1 MDFRDRNRLLV
12 IALFLVCGVAPRT
25 DSLCASEPTPQK
37 LLIAFASYKERP
49 QSPQLYFYEH
59 DGIGTGQL
67 LPGVPAVAKRS
78 DHHPCFSGDGRL
90 CAFASEA
97 EGQPCTIQVFD
108 RVDNKLLELP
118 ALNDTPNMQAGP
130 TMSLDGRWLI
140 AEAWSRPQFTGRW
153 DLLQYDLARKDV
165 SNLPRVNFAKGDER
179 HPAIS
184 GDGRFLAYVSNQ
196 SGNGPTDIA
205 LVTWPAAETIELPG
219 LNSDANDTEPWLDAT
234 GRRLAFASD
243 RRGGEGN
250 RDIFLYDREAKAF
263 VPLPDVNT
271 PGQEQSPALSPD
283 GRFLVF
289 VSERLDGAGERDVL
303 LYDLTQ
309 RKLLPLPGLNS
320 PRDDFDPC
328 VMVLS
333 ER

>member
-1 MDFRDRNRLLV
+1 MLPSPKLRALLIVPVLACGFASPDAEARAAEPIKLLV
-12 IALFLVCGVAPRT
+12 
-25 DSLCASEPTPQK
+25 
-37 LLIAFASYKERP
+37 AFSSYKERP

-59 DGIGTGQL
+59 DGIGSGKL
-67 LPGVPAVAKRS
+67 LGGIPPVAKRS

-108 RVDNKLLELP
+108 RVDNKLLDLP
-118 ALNDTPNMQAGP
+118 TLNDSPNMQAGP
-130 TMSLDGRWLI
+130 TLSLDGRTLI

-153 DLLQYDLARKDV
+153 DLLQYDLARKET
-165 SNLPRVNFAKGDER
+165 SNVPRVNLARGDER

-196 SGNGPTDIA
+196 LSGGRTDIA
-205 LVTWPAAETIELPG
+205 LVTWPTGDVIDLPG
-219 LNSDANDTEPWLDAT
+219 VNSEANDTEPWLDAT
-234 GRRLAFASD
+234 GRLLAFASD
-243 RRGGEGN
+243 RSASEGG
-250 RDIFLYDREAKAF
+250 RDIFLYDREVLAF
-263 VPLPDVNT
+263 IPLPGVNT

-303 LYDLTQ
+303 LYDLSQ
-309 RKLLPLPGLNS
+309 KKLLPLPGLNS

-328 VMVLS
+328 VMVIS